1 MSTPSTKA
9 PARNKDVI
17 LKQVLQQ
24 KVPYYSLERSLTP
37 VWKVTYY
44 GGMLLDWCQSIRR
57 GRLSTILRCFV
68 ITLALTIFFYHLASS
83 VLQLIWAISSP
94 GKKFRDLIHII
105 SRISLQPIIILTWLL
120 FLIRRRQYLNFF
132 RDWAKQE
139 QVSIDYTVDFCSI
152 RRTFLKVYAVLC
164 VASFCFLFFSIHL
177 MISVDLSRFQDVL
190 IFNFPDLLNFTWF
203 TVAFRVGFLLWSLF
217 IVTFII
223 VADLVPAF
231 VYYHAAKNIEAIE
244 KEVRLLLMNDRFERL
259 TRIKLIW
266 FRFEEWRRLIR
277 RADQLFGAIIILNHG
292 TSFFLICCDV
302 CSVLN
307 YVKIQVGNDNGS
319 IENQEGFG
327 QILFILANILRL
339 AFSIF
344 MMAKIRDSLSTTL
357 IHIFNFQYHSAGKE
371 ERHMMKSF
379 INRLQFGGLVAS
391 PAGFYSITP
400 SILLTMLSLIVTYS
414 VIMLQT

>member
-164 VASFCFLFFSIHL
+164 VA
-177 MISVDLSRFQDVL
+177 
-190 IFNFPDLLNFTWF
+190 
-203 TVAFRVGFLLWSLF
+203 
-217 IVTFII
+217 I

-344 MMAKIRDSLSTTL
+344 MMAKIPKECDSLSTTL
-357 IHIFNFQYHSAGKE
+357 IHISNFQYHSAGKE